1 MADSKAHDSVRH
13 CVGRIHRTYRGDS
26 TIDNRV
32 TTAVVLAAGTGSRL
46 QPLTLSAPKCLTEVG
61 GEPILGRLIGSL
73 RSQGIARIVVVTG
86 YLDKCVRDYV
96 SLNAADMR
104 IEYVFNPVF
113 QTTNNIY
120 SLWLARQTVRE
131 PFMLVECDLVFEPS
145 MLKGLLTP
153 DTIAIS
159 RILPWMNGTTVEI
172 NTAEIVT
179 AFCMARESTREKRYK
194 TVNICSL
201 SLKSWTDVVE
211 RLDRFVCDKRV
222 GEYYEA
228 VFADLVEDGALKLS
242 AVFFD
247 ECGWYEVD
255 TALDLQ
261 EAELM
266 FPYQQSNM
274 TAA

>member
-1 MADSKAHDSVRH
+1 M
-13 CVGRIHRTYRGDS
+13 
-26 TIDNRV
+26 
-32 TTAVVLAAGTGSRL
+32 

-73 RSQGIARIVVVTG
+73 RSQGIARLVVITG

-96 SLNAADMR
+96 NRNAADMQ
-104 IEYVFNPVF
+104 IDYVFNPVF

-120 SLWLARQTVRE
+120 SLWLAREIVIE
-131 PFMLVECDLVFEPS
+131 PFMLVECDLVFESS
-145 MLKGLLTP
+145 MLEGLLTP

-159 RILPWMNGTTVEI
+159 RILPWMNGTTVELSRAK
-172 NTAEIVT
+172 NVSV
-179 AFCMARESTREKRYK
+179 FRMGREAVGDNSDSLYK

-201 SLKSWTDVVE
+201 SSQSWLKIGQ

-228 VFADLVEDGALKLS
+228 VFSDLIEEGALELS

-247 ECGWYEVD
+247 ESRWYEID

-266 FPYQQSNM
+266 FPYQANVK
-274 TAA
+274 AAHAGI